1 MNEAIISS
9 YDLKEGY
16 FDPRQVLTED
26 DLRSIFSLIYSSRS
40 KKTTSY
46 KYAFINALLS
56 NLANVDRNLSLLF
69 NTIFYTFS
77 ESYWNIIV
85 KFKIKPVRVEKSA
98 KIYTIIDECS
108 KKLDINEAIPFDSL
122 SSENLK
128 TVVKSVENDAK
139 KYVIGALFGD
149 SKGTFYSFS
158 KKEKIIRLNP
168 VVYQYLI
175 KNKSFLEKVNYLE
188 WTRFLLEKELDEGSP
203 KNIIEALTLSTKRS
217 DLSSFQ
223 KILYETF
230 NEHRCF
236 YCGKELNDSEVH
248 VDHFIP
254 WSFIKDDRLWNF
266 VLSCPHCNESK
277 NDKLASTEQLQ
288 RLVKRNEDIIS
299 KQKSGSILINTNEYD
314 NTTLMR
320 FYHIAKMNGFELWNK
335 ANIK

>member
-1 MNEAIISS
+1 MNEAKNPS
-9 YDLKEGY
+9 YELKEGY

-26 DLRSIFSLIYSSRS
+26 DLRAIFSLIYSSRS
-40 KKTTSY
+40 RKTTSY
-46 KYAFINALLS
+46 KYAFINALLC
-56 NLANVDRNLSLLF
+56 NLANVDRSLSLSF
-69 NTIFYTFS
+69 STVFYTFA

-85 KFKIKPVRVEKSA
+85 HFKIKPVRVEKPA
-98 KIYTIIDECS
+98 KIYKIIDECS
-108 KKLDINEAIPFDSL
+108 KDLDINEAIPFDSL
-122 SSENLK
+122 SSDNIK
-128 TVVKSVENDAK
+128 TVVNTVENDAK

-188 WTRFLLEKELDEGSP
+188 WTRFLLEKELDVGSP

-223 KILYETF
+223 KILFDTF

-236 YCGKELNDSEVH
+236 YCGKELKGTEVH

-288 RLVKRNEDIIS
+288 RLVKRNGNYSEPLTDP
-299 KQKSGSILINTNEYD
+299 E
-314 NTTLMR
+314 
-320 FYHIAKMNGFELWNK
+320 
-335 ANIK
+335 